1 MRNNGSTA
9 DRRPVVGVIF
19 GSRSTE
25 HDVSIITALGA
36 VIKPLELSAE
46 FQVVPIYIAK
56 DGRWYCDTDLKD
68 IELFTSGRID
78 DWLAKHESVALSF
91 DGGLKLSSGSPSRS
105 SAYRE
110 GYIDIA
116 FPALHGTHGEDG
128 EVMGVLEL
136 AGIPYVGCNLSASA
150 IAMDKVLTKLVAKA
164 SGVAVTEFEHFSK
177 PAYEADT
184 DLYITNINRRLH
196 YPLFVKPAHLGS
208 SIGITRVTDPAD
220 LRNAIEVALHY
231 DTKALVEEGVSNL
244 IEVTLPIIGNQTAR
258 PALLERPMLKSEDF
272 FDFETK
278 YMQGGKKGGAKSGN
292 SGKNGGVKGAQGYSE
307 LPAKL
312 SKSLYAKAEATGLAV
327 YQALGCSGLAR
338 VDMLINS
345 KTGVVYCNEVNP
357 LPGDLYGHNWSQ
369 AGLSKVDLVVEL
381 VRLAVERHAQQ
392 AAVETIFTTNYLKQ
406 F

>member
-1 MRNNGSTA
+1 MRDRGDAA
-9 DRRPVVGVIF
+9 DTVQLPVVGVLF

-25 HDVSIITALGA
+25 HDVSIVTALGA
-36 VIKPLELSAE
+36 VIKPLQLSGL
-46 FQVVPIYIAK
+46 FRVVPIYIAK
-56 DGRWYCDTDLKD
+56 DGRWYCDTELNN
-68 IELFTSGRID
+68 IELFTSGKIEQ
-78 DWLAKHESVALSF
+78 WLNKHEPVAISF
-91 DGGLKLSSGSPSRS
+91 DGGLKLSSGQGST
-105 SAYRE
+105 YRE

-128 EVMGVLEL
+128 DVMGVLEM
-136 AGIPYVGCNLSASA
+136 AGIPYVGCTVAASA
-150 IAMDKVLTKLVAKA
+150 ITMDKVLTKLVSKA
-164 SGVAVTEFEHFSK
+164 SGIAITEFEHFSK
-177 PAYEADT
+177 AAYEADP
-184 DLYITNINRRLH
+184 DLYVTNINRRLH

-231 DTKALVEEGVSNL
+231 DTKALVEEAVSNL
-244 IEVTLPIIGNQTAR
+244 IEVTLPIIGNESPRA
-258 PALLERPMLKSEDF
+258 ALLERPLLKSEDF

-278 YMQGGKKGGAKSGN
+278 YMRGGAK
-292 SGKNGGVKGAQGYSE
+292 GGSATPGGSKGAKGSQGYSE

-312 SKSLYAKAEATGLAV
+312 TKSLYAKAEAAGLAV

-357 LPGDLYGHNWSQ
+357 LPGDLYGHNWNQ
-369 AGLSKVDLVVEL
+369 AGLSRVDLVVEL
-381 VRLAVERHAQQ
+381 VRLAQDRHAQQ
-392 AAVETIFTTNYLKQ
+392 AAVETVFTTSYLQQ